1 MSSRPTAEGLLLPG
15 VEEAPVSRPRRRGVV
30 LRLAL
35 ALVLAGA
42 LLAALALPVVGGV
55 SVATR
60 SGAGLLQPVSDEL
73 LHRTPPGN
81 TRVLA
86 ADGSLIAEFYRR
98 NRTVVPSEA
107 IAPVMKDALVAIE
120 DSRFFSHG
128 GVDGKGLARALLR
141 NLSAGEVVEGGS
153 TLTQQLVKQIRLQ
166 SATDPDARE
175 AATDESIGR
184 KLREA
189 QLALAMEQQ
198 YSKDEIL
205 TRYLNRVYFGAGAY
219 GVAAAAETYFGVT
232 PDALT
237 LAQAATLAGLVQ
249 SPTQYDPFT
258 APERATERR
267 DVVLARMAELGLAD
281 PAAVAEARSAPVTLT
296 PGDGPPRGCREAR
309 IGGFFCDYALS
320 YLTDTLGVAR
330 ERIET
335 GGLTVETTLDPVMQ
349 QAGDAAVR
357 QTLALEDPRAGIYTA
372 VEPGTGRVL
381 AMSVNR
387 IFGAA
392 QGDRTR
398 TTVNLPVVAGQG
410 AGSTYKVFTAAAALE
425 QGFGLGHVIST
436 PDPYVSTVY
445 RDGDGPY
452 DVENAGRYRQR
463 LDMEQALYMSSNT
476 YFLALEDQLGSVEA
490 PVRMAQRLGLAS
502 LDPVAD
508 QIVAENRGSFTFG
521 PEATSPL
528 HLANAYATL
537 AAGGTRCA
545 PNPIA
550 RVLDR
555 DGQPLLGEDGQ
566 PLGGPRCEGEVV
578 PPGLAHT
585 LNQALRKDVEPGN
598 PGQTGRRAYIP
609 GHQIAGKTGTTQN
622 NYSIAFVGYT
632 PQIAASVM
640 VYDPV
645 ENRDVGGF
653 GGGKGAQIWHDALQP
668 ILGARQPVPFPPADP
683 FFVQG
688 TRATVPPGCI
698 GRSAD
703 RCRGLLGSRNLG
715 AVLIAVDSARPPGV
729 VVGIDPGPG
738 TVVDQSRAVSVLVS
752 NGARWVPPPPPPP
765 TPEPTP
771 TPQPPAPTEPTT
783 PPPPPSTEPTP
794 EPTPTPQPP
803 APTEPTPPPP
813 APTEPSPTEPTP
825 PPAPAEPTP
834 PPPAPTEPTPPPPAP
849 TEPSPTE
856 RTPPPPAPTEPSPT
870 EPTPAPAPAEPTP
883 PPPPPAEP
891 TAGTPEPPPETAA
904 PSPSAAEE

>member
-1 MSSRPTAEGLLLPG
+1 MPPRPAIDGLPLPG
-15 VEEAPVSRPRRRGVV
+15 VEEAPPSRPRRSGVV
-30 LRLAL
+30 LNLAL
-35 ALVLAGA
+35 AVVLAGA
-42 LLAALALPVVGGV
+42 LLAGLALPVVGGA

-60 SGAGLLQPVSDEL
+60 AGAGLLQPVTDEL
-73 LHRTPPGN
+73 LDRTPTSN

-120 DSRFFSHG
+120 DSRFFSHS

-141 NLSAGEVVEGGS
+141 NLSAGQVVEGGS

-175 AATDESIGR
+175 AATDESVGR

-189 QLALAMEQQ
+189 QLALAMEEQ

-219 GVAAAAETYFGVT
+219 GVAAAAETYFDVT

-249 SPTQYDPFT
+249 SPAQYDPFV

-267 DVVLARMAELGLAD
+267 DVVLARMAELGLAE
-281 PAAVAEARSAPVTLT
+281 PAAVEEARSAPVVLA
-296 PGDGPPRGCREAR
+296 PGGGEPRGCREVRLGA
-309 IGGFFCDYALS
+309 FFCDYALS
-320 YLTDTLGVAR
+320 YLTDTLGISR
-330 ERIET
+330 EQIDT
-335 GGLTVETTLDPVMQ
+335 GGLTVETTMDPAIQ
-349 QAGDAAVR
+349 RAGDDAVLR
-357 QTLALEDPRAGIYTA
+357 TLAREDSRAGIYTA

-381 AMSVNR
+381 GMAVNR
-387 IFGAA
+387 LYGAVE
-392 QGDRTR
+392 GDPTR
-398 TTVNLPVVAGQG
+398 TTVNLNVVAGQG
-410 AGSTYKVFTAAAALE
+410 TGSTYKVFTAAAALE
-425 QGFGLGHVIST
+425 QGYGIDHEITT

-452 DVENAGRYRQR
+452 DVANAGRYRQR

-508 QIVAENRGSFTFG
+508 QVVAENRGSFTFG
-521 PEATSPL
+521 AEATSPL

-537 AAGGTRCA
+537 AAGGTRCT
-545 PNPIA
+545 PTPIS

-578 PPGLAHT
+578 APGLAHT
-585 LNQALRKDVEPGN
+585 INQALRKDVEPGN
-598 PGQTGRRAYIP
+598 PGQTGRRAYVP
-609 GHQIAGKTGTTQN
+609 GHEIAGKTGTTQDN
-622 NYSIAFVGYT
+622 FSVTFVGYT
-632 PQIAASVM
+632 PQVAASVM
-640 VYDPV
+640 VYNPV
-645 ENRDVGGF
+645 ENQDVGGF
-653 GGGKGAQIWHDALQP
+653 GGGMPAQIWHDAMQP
-668 ILGARQPVPFPPADP
+668 ILSAREPVPFAPADP
-683 FFVQG
+683 VYVQG
-688 TRATVPPGCI
+688 TRETVPGGCV

-703 RCRGLLGSRNLG
+703 RCRGLLGSRDLG
-715 AVLIAVDSARPPGV
+715 TNQVRVDSSRPPGV

-738 TVVDQSRAVSVLVS
+738 AVVDRNSAVTVLVS
-752 NGARWVPPPPPPP
+752 NGARWTPPPPPPP
-765 TPEPTP
+765 SPEP
-771 TPQPPAPTEPTT
+771 PPPPPRPEPPPPPPRPEP
-783 PPPPPSTEPTP
+783 PPPPPSP
-794 EPTPTPQPP
+794 E
-803 APTEPTPPPP
+803 PPPP
-813 APTEPSPTEPTP
+813 PPSPE
-825 PPAPAEPTP
+825 P
-834 PPPAPTEPTPPPPAP
+834 PPPPPRPEPPPP
-849 TEPSPTE
+849 
-856 RTPPPPAPTEPSPT
+856 PPPPRPE
-870 EPTPAPAPAEPTP
+870 

-891 TAGTPEPPPETAA
+891 TPEPPPETA
-904 PSPSAAEE
+904 